1 MKHKHK
7 AYKRTQ
13 KREIFSY
20 PRSDLPE
27 PIESNAKFRKVWEF
41 GCKQEGYLHSQPLFH
56 PNQSNLSSTYFEKET
71 IISVD
76 NEKIVTEI
84 HKYKSK
90 KLYTLFFFCWVRIQG
105 MVVVNL
111 RGGREIDDEIN
122 GFNEGQPP

>member
-1 MKHKHK
+1 M
-7 AYKRTQ
+7 Q
-13 KREIFSY
+13 NLE
-20 PRSDLPE
+20 
-27 PIESNAKFRKVWEF
+27 KFGSL
-41 GCKQEGYLHSQPLFH
+41 GCKQEGCLHSQPLFH

-84 HKYKSK
+84 HKYKSQ

-111 RGGREIDDEIN
+111 RGGSETMKSMDSMRVNHPNKEPN
-122 GFNEGQPP
+122 TL